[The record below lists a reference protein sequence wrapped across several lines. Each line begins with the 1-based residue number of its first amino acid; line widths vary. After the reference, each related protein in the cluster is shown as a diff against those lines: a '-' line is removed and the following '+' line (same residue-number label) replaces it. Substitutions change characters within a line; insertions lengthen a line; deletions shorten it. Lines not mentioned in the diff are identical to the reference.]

1 MSFER
6 KSVDPGFAP
15 VNEVLKADPLPRAMW
30 KKMKSSVNA
39 ALSDTLASTAELGPE
54 VTGSET
60 SSLQYFP

>member
-1 MSFER
+1 M
-6 KSVDPGFAP
+6 DLGFIP